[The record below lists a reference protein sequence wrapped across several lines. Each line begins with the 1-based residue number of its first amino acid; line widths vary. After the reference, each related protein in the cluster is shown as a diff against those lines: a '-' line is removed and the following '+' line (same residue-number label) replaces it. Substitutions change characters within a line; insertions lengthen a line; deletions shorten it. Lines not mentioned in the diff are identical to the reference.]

1 MSDLKSKVAY
11 LQGLST
17 GMELDVNSKEGRLL
31 NSIIEVLDDFAES
44 VSELEDSQEQLEDY
58 VETIDDDLF
67 ALESDFNDTEDGQ
80 DYIEV
85 DCPRCGETVLFEP
98 DIIDD
103 EDVIEV
109 TCPNCDEVVFV
120 NDDTF
125 ESADEPE
132 GMENMSN
139 VLPMENKLEEEDL

>member
-11 LQGLST
+11 LQGLSN
-17 GMELDVNSKEGRLL
+17 GMELDASTKEGRLL
-31 NSIIEVLDDFAES
+31 NSIISVLDDFAET

-58 VETIDDDLF
+58 IETIDDDLF
-67 ALESDFNDTEDGQ
+67 ALESDLNDEDNM
-80 DYIEV
+80 DEYIEV

-98 DIIDD
+98 GIVED

-132 GMENMSN
+132 GMENR
-139 VLPMENKLEEEDL
+139 VEEDL

>member
-11 LQGLST
+11 LQGLSN

-31 NSIIEVLDDFAES
+31 SNIIEVLDDFAET
-44 VSELEDSQEQLEDY
+44 VSDLESSQEELEDY

-67 ALESDFNDTEDGQ
+67 ALESDFNGGDDH

-85 DCPRCGETVLFEP
+85 NCPRCGEAVLFEP

-109 TCPNCDEVVFV
+109 TCPNCDEVVFI
-120 NDDTF
+120 NDDNF
-125 ESADEPE
+125 GSADEPE
-132 GMENMSN
+132 GIENN
-139 VLPMENKLEEEDL
+139 FPAEDL

>member
-11 LQGLST
+11 LQGLSN
-17 GMELDVNSKEGRLL
+17 GMELDLNTKEGKLL
-31 NSIIEVLDDFAES
+31 SGIISVLDDFAES
-44 VSELEDSQEQLEDY
+44 VSELEDNQEQLEDY
-58 VETIDDDLF
+58 IETIDDDLY
-67 ALESDFNDTEDGQ
+67 ALESDLNDNELEE
-80 DYIEV
+80 YVEV

-98 DIIDD
+98 GIIED

-132 GMENMSN
+132 S
-139 VLPMENKLEEEDL
+139 MENKKLDNDVL